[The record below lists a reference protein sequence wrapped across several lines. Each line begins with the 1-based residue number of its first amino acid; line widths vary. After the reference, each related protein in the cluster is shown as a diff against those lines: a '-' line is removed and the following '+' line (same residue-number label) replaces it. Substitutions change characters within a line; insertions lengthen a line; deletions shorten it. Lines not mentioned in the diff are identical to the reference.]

1 MNFTHAL
8 TLALLPEAM
17 LVGVAAISAIVA
29 IARPGLRPDIHRWI
43 ACIGLLG
50 SLAACGLILL
60 GLRQWQSGIAISVW
74 NGGFV
79 IDSFA
84 LFIAILACVTAL
96 ATCLISDTAV
106 RRIPSRMSAFYAL
119 ILLATAAVEA
129 IAAERE
135 MVTFFIALASLL
147 ICLVALGALVKT
159 DPRGGV
165 SSFEHLVEGMVGTAC
180 VLYGLALLYGV
191 TGSANLSGVVGTVGS
206 APGPIALGVAGAVK
220 TAPGAIALGVALLL
234 LGLCATLGVF
244 PLRQWVGRVAS
255 SVPAGA
261 AGFILAM
268 SLIGGGAALARVT
281 VSGLGPG
288 VGIWRW
294 LVPIIATVA
303 LAHAS
308 LSSLRETTLSRFL
321 GQLISAQAAMLLLGL
336 LAFTTGSRGLPA
348 YGITAFL
355 AGLGITAIATVA
367 AFGVL
372 AMLQVAGLGDAIA
385 DLRGLSHRSA
395 PAALLLSVAIATLA
409 GIPPLAGFLS
419 RFLLIASATDAHYGW
434 LAIVAVASTLVTVI
448 AATRCIG
455 LLYADAGD
463 EVPFTL
469 GATPVISRVV
479 ASAACLTGVLL
490 VVLIQPLLAV
500 ATAGAGPLR

>member
-8 TLALLPEAM
+8 SLALLPEAM

-29 IARPGLRPDIHRWI
+29 LARPGLRPDVHRWI

-60 GLRQWQSGIAISVW
+60 GLRHVQSGIAISLW

-79 IDSFA
+79 VDSFA

-96 ATCLISDTAV
+96 CTCLISDTAE

-119 ILLATAAVEA
+119 ILVTTAAVEA

-135 MVTFFIALASLL
+135 MVTFFIALVLL
-147 ICLVALGALVKT
+147 LVCLVAAGALVKT

-180 VLYGLALLYGV
+180 VLYGAVLLYGV
-191 TGSANLSGVVGTVGS
+191 TGTTNLSAV
-206 APGPIALGVAGAVK
+206 AAGAVAAPGAVVGRSVA
-220 TAPGAIALGVALLL
+220 TAPGAVALGVALML
-234 LGLCATLGVF
+234 LGLCSTMGIF

-281 VSGLGPG
+281 VSGLGPS

-294 LVPIIATVA
+294 LIPIIAAVA
-303 LAHAS
+303 LTHAS
-308 LSSLRETTLSRFL
+308 LSALRETTVSRLF
-321 GQLISAQAAMLLLGL
+321 GQLVSAQAAMLLLGPV
-336 LAFTTGSRGLPA
+336 AFTTGSRGLPA

-372 AMLQVAGLGDAIA
+372 SMLQVAGLGNAIS
-385 DLRGLSHRSA
+385 DLRGLAHRSA
-395 PAALLLSVAIATLA
+395 PAALLLTVAIATLA

-419 RFLLIASATDAHYGW
+419 RFLLIASATDSHYGW
-434 LAIVAVASTLVTVI
+434 LAIVAIASTLLTMV
-448 AATRCIG
+448 AAARCIG

-479 ASAACLTGVLL
+479 AGAACLAGVLL

>member
-8 TLALLPEAM
+8 SLALLPEAM

-29 IARPGLRPDIHRWI
+29 VVRPGLRPDIHRWI

-60 GLRQWQSGIAISVW
+60 GLRNVRSGVAISVW

-96 ATCLISDTAV
+96 CTCLISDTAV
-106 RRIPSRMSAFYAL
+106 RRIPSRMSAFYGL
-119 ILLATAAVEA
+119 VLVATAAVEA

-135 MVTFFIALASLL
+135 IVTFFIALVLL
-147 ICLVALGALVKT
+147 LVCLVALGALLKT

-165 SSFEHLVEGMVGTAC
+165 SSFEHLVEGVVGTAC
-180 VLYGLALLYGV
+180 VLYGSAFLYGI
-191 TGSANLSGVVGTVGS
+191 TGSTNLS
-206 APGPIALGVAGAVK
+206 AVAHAVRV
-220 TAPGAIALGVALLL
+220 APGAIALGVALVL
-234 LGLCATLGVF
+234 LGLCSTLGIF
-244 PLRQWVGRVAS
+244 PLRRWVGRVAS

-294 LVPIIATVA
+294 LVPIIAAVA
-303 LAHAS
+303 LGHAS
-308 LSSLRETTLSRFL
+308 LSALRETTLSRLF
-321 GQLISAQAAMLLLGL
+321 GQLVSAQAAMLLLGL

-372 AMLQVAGLGDAIA
+372 AMLQVAGLGDAIS
-385 DLRGLSHRSA
+385 DLRGLAHRSA
-395 PAALLLSVAIATLA
+395 PAALLLTVAIATLA

-419 RFLLIASATDAHYGW
+419 RLLLIASATDAHYGW
-434 LAIVAVASTLVTVI
+434 LALVAIASTLLTIV
-448 AATRCIG
+448 AAVRCIG

-479 ASAACLTGVLL
+479 AGAACLAGVLL
-490 VVLIQPLLAV
+490 VVAIQPLLAV

>member
-8 TLALLPEAM
+8 SLAVLPEAI
-17 LVGVAAISAIVA
+17 LVGVAAISAMVA
-29 IARPGLRPDIHRWI
+29 FVRPGLRPDIHRWI

-60 GLRQWQSGIAISVW
+60 GLRHMRPGIAISVW

-84 LFIAILACVTAL
+84 LFTAILACVTAL
-96 ATCLISDTAV
+96 CTCLISDTAV

-119 ILLATAAVEA
+119 ILVATAAVEA
-129 IAAERE
+129 IAAQRE
-135 MVTFFIALASLL
+135 MITFFIALVLL
-147 ICLVALGALVKT
+147 VLCLVALGALVKT

-165 SSFEHLVEGMVGTAC
+165 SSFEHLVEGMVAAAC
-180 VLYGLALLYGV
+180 VLYGLVLLYGV
-191 TGSANLSGVVGTVGS
+191 TGTSDLSAVAHAVG
-206 APGPIALGVAGAVK
+206 A
-220 TAPGAIALGVALLL
+220 APGAIALGVALAL
-234 LGLCATLGVF
+234 LGLCSTLGIF
-244 PLRQWVGRVAS
+244 PLRRWVGRVAS

-294 LVPIIATVA
+294 LVPIIAAVA
-303 LAHAS
+303 LGHAS
-308 LSSLRETTLSRFL
+308 LSALRETALSRLF
-321 GQLISAQAAMLLLGL
+321 GQLVSAQAAMLLLGL

-372 AMLQVAGLGDAIA
+372 AMLQVAGLGDAIT
-385 DLRGLSHRSA
+385 DLRGLAYRSA
-395 PAALLLSVAIATLA
+395 PAALLLTVAVATLA

-419 RFLLIASATDAHYGW
+419 RLLLITSATDAHYGW
-434 LAIVAVASTLVTVI
+434 LAFVAIASTLLTVV
-448 AATRCIG
+448 AAARCIG

-469 GATPVISRVV
+469 GATPVISRIV
-479 ASAACLTGVLL
+479 AGAACLAGVLL
-490 VVLIQPLLAV
+490 VVVIQPLLAV

>member
-60 GLRQWQSGIAISVW
+60 GLRHLQSGIAISVW

-119 ILLATAAVEA
+119 MLLATAAVEA

-165 SSFEHLVEGMVGTAC
+165 SSFEHLVEGMVGIAC

-191 TGSANLSGVVGTVGS
+191 TGSANLSGVAGTVG
-206 APGPIALGVAGAVK
+206 A
-220 TAPGAIALGVALLL
+220 APGAIALGVALLL
-234 LGLCATLGVF
+234 LGLCATLGIF

-268 SLIGGGAALARVT
+268 SLIGGGAAIARVT

-294 LVPIIATVA
+294 LVPIIAAVA

-308 LSSLRETTLSRFL
+308 LSALRETTLSRFL

-372 AMLQVAGLGDAIA
+372 AMLQVAGLSDAIA

-434 LAIVAVASTLVTVI
+434 LAIVAAASTLVTMI
-448 AATRCIG
+448 AAARCIG

-500 ATAGAGPLR
+500 ATAGAGTLR